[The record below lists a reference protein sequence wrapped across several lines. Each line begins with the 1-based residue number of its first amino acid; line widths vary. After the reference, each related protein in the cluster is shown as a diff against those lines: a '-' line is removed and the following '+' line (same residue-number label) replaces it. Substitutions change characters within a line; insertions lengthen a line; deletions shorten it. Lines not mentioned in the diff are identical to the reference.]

1 MAKMPTAP
9 ARPAQGRD
17 APIAMDG
24 EEFRRLGHQLVD
36 EIAAL
41 LDGLPARP
49 VTRGESPQQ
58 VRKLLGA
65 DRMPE
70 RGVPASELLPEA
82 TRLLI
87 DHSLFNGHPRF
98 WGYIT
103 ASPAPIGILADLLAS
118 AINPNVGAAILS
130 PVASEIEAQSLRWI
144 ADLIGYPRT
153 GGVLVSGGNVANLVG
168 FFAARQAKVGPSLRT
183 DGLYGDDAKLVAYV
197 STEVHTWIDKA
208 AELSG
213 LGNKQVRR
221 IPVDADLRMDVAALE
236 TQIRVDLAEGH
247 RPFVVVGNAGTVGTG
262 AVDPLPAIAQ
272 VAKKYD
278 LWFHVDGAYG
288 GPAAMLPDAPADL
301 KGLRAA
307 DSIALD
313 PHKWLYAP
321 LEAGCVLVKDPQVL
335 IDTFSHRPAYY
346 RFEGTADDPPINYHE
361 FGLQNSRG
369 FRALKVWLALRQVGR
384 EGYVRMLGD
393 DIALAVALAERVEAH
408 EELELATRQLS
419 IATFRYV
426 PRGLAKGGRPTA
438 AYLDKL
444 NEAILGRLQKEGEA
458 FVSNALVHGRFMLRA
473 CIVNF
478 RTTLA
483 DVEAL
488 AGIVVR
494 VGRELDAELRIGGV
508 RPSEAE

>member
-1 MAKMPTAP
+1 MSTNPTGTE
-9 ARPAQGRD
+9 RGRE
-17 APIAMDG
+17 APIDLSP

-36 EIAAL
+36 DVASLLAGIA
-41 LDGLPARP
+41 ARP

-87 DHSLFNGHPRF
+87 DHSLYNGHPRF

-103 ASPAPIGILADLLAS
+103 ASPAPIGILADLLAA

-144 ADLIGYPRT
+144 ADLIGYPRN
-153 GGVLVSGGNVANLVG
+153 GGVLVSGGNVANFVG
-168 FFAARQAKVGPSLRT
+168 FFAARQAKVGPTLRT
-183 DGLYGDDAKLVAYV
+183 DGLYGEGAKLVAYV

-221 IPVDADLRMDVAALE
+221 IAVDAELRMDVAALE
-236 TQIRVDLAEGH
+236 TQIRVDLAEGY

-262 AVDPLPAIAQ
+262 AVDPLPAIAE

-278 LWFHVDGAYG
+278 IWFHVDGAYG
-288 GPAAMLPDAPADL
+288 GPAAILPDASPEL
-301 KGLRAA
+301 KGLRLA

-321 LEAGCVLVKDPQVL
+321 LEAGCVLVKDPQTL

-384 EGYVRMLGD
+384 EGYVKMLGD
-393 DIALAVALAERVEAH
+393 DIALAEALAERVKRH
-408 EELELATRQLS
+408 EELELATRELS

-426 PRGLAKGGRPTA
+426 PRGLAGGVGPNG

-444 NEAILGRLQKEGEA
+444 NEAILGKIQKGGEA
-458 FVSNALVHGRFMLRA
+458 FVSNALVRGRFMLRA

-478 RTTLA
+478 RTTIA

-488 AGIVVR
+488 TEIVVR
-494 VGRELDAELRIGGV
+494 LGRELDAGL
-508 RPSEAE
+508 RPSEVK

>member
-9 ARPAQGRD
+9 SRSVRGRV
-17 APIAMDG
+17 APIDLSG
-24 EEFRRLGHQLVD
+24 DEFRRLGHQLVD

-41 LDGLPARP
+41 LDSLPARP

-65 DRMPE
+65 DLMPE
-70 RGVPASELLPEA
+70 RGVPAEELLPA
-82 TRLLI
+82 VTRLLV
-87 DHSLFNGHPRF
+87 DHSLYNGHPRF

-103 ASPAPIGILADLLAS
+103 ASPAPIGMLADLLAA

-130 PVASEIEAQSLRWI
+130 PVASEIEAQSIRWI
-144 ADLIGYPRT
+144 ADLIGYPRN
-153 GGVLVSGGNVANLVG
+153 GGVLVSGGNVANFVG
-168 FFAARQAKVGPSLRT
+168 FFAARQSKVGPTLRT
-183 DGLYGDDAKLVAYV
+183 HGLYGDDAKLVAYV

-213 LGNKQVRR
+213 MGNKQVRR
-221 IPVDADLRMDVAALE
+221 IPVDADLRMDVVALE
-236 TQIRVDLAEGH
+236 AQIRVDLAEGH

-262 AVDPLPAIAQ
+262 AVDPLPAIA
-272 VAKKYD
+272 ALARKYD

-288 GPAAMLPDAPADL
+288 GPAAMLPDASTDL
-301 KGLRAA
+301 KGLREA

-346 RFEGTADDPPINYHE
+346 RFEGIADDPPINYHE

-384 EGYVRMLGD
+384 GGYVQMIGD
-393 DIALAVALAERVEAH
+393 DIALAAALAARVEAH
-408 EELELATRQLS
+408 PELELATRQLS

-426 PRGLAKGGRPTA
+426 PPGLIAGGRPTET
-438 AYLDKL
+438 YLDKL
-444 NEAILGRLQKEGEA
+444 NEAILGKLQKGGEA

-488 AGIVVR
+488 PEIVVR
-494 VGRELDAELRIGGV
+494 IGRALDAELRIGAA
-508 RPSEAE
+508 RPGEAK